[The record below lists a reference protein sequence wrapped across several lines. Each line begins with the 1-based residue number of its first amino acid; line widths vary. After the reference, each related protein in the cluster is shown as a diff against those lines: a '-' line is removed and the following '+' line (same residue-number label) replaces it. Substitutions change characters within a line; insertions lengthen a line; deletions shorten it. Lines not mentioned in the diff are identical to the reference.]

1 MMKTISRI
9 AAVAV
14 AAAALAGCMV
24 TIPNPFGGAPLV
36 LTGNLSNDMP
46 SILAYETAVK
56 QGVATDIASAQQFL
70 LSVCPSVSD
79 VQTAVANANPSS
91 ISSTL
96 GITVTA
102 AQKQISNVSQ
112 GVQLASTVCAGGTA
126 TDWKTAASNFV
137 TAAKI
142 VYGWFASKPVTAS

>member
-1 MMKTISRI
+1 MRNILRVCVVAA

-14 AAAALAGCMV
+14 AGCMV
-24 TIPNPFGGAPLV
+24 SIPNPFGGAPLV
-36 LTGNLSNDMP
+36 LTGSLSNDMP

-56 QGVATDIASAQQFL
+56 QGVATDVASAKQFL
-70 LSVCPSVSD
+70 SSVCPSVSD
-79 VQTAVANANPSS
+79 VQNAVANANPSA

-102 AQKQISNVSQ
+102 AQKQVSNASQ
-112 GVQLASTVCAGGTA
+112 GVAVAANVCAGGTA